1 MAGPEQRRTDPLVC
15 VAVVAAAHG
24 VRGALRLRCF
34 TEQPENVAAY
44 GPVYDRAGNRLFEL
58 RLIGQAK
65 GGVIARA
72 EGIADRTAAERWRG
86 VELYVPRAALPEPL
100 DEDEFYIDD
109 LRGLAVERPDG
120 TSIGRVVGLDNFGA
134 GDVIEV
140 ALEEGGGG
148 SVTLPFTRAVVP
160 VVDVAGGRVVVEPP
174 PELMGGGREP
184 EEEAAAGEEP
194 EQR

>member
-1 MAGPEQRRTDPLVC
+1 MAGPEEQRRDDPLVC

-34 TEQPENVAAY
+34 TERPESVAAY
-44 GPVYDRAGNRLFEL
+44 GPVYDKAGNRLFEL
-58 RLIGQAK
+58 RLIGQARD
-65 GGVIARA
+65 GVIAKA
-72 EGIADRTAAERWRG
+72 EGIGDRTEAERWRG
-86 VELYVPRAALPEPL
+86 VELYVPRAALPEPE

-109 LRGLAVERPDG
+109 LRGLAVERQDG
-120 TSIGRVVGLDNFGA
+120 TRIGRVVGLDNFGA

-140 ALEEGGGG
+140 ALEGGG
-148 SVTLPFTRAVVP
+148 SATLPFTRAVVP

-174 PELMGGGREP
+174 PELMARQAEG
-184 EEEAAAGEEP
+184 EP

>member
-1 MAGPEQRRTDPLVC
+1 MAGPEQKRDDPLVC

-34 TEQPENVAAY
+34 TEQPESVAAY

-65 GGVIARA
+65 GGVIATA
-72 EGIADRTAAERWRG
+72 EGIGDRTAAERWRG
-86 VELYVPRAALPEPL
+86 VELYVPRAALPQIL

-120 TSIGRVVGLDNFGA
+120 ARIGRVVGLDNFGA

-140 ALEEGGGG
+140 ALEGGG
-148 SVTLPFTRAVVP
+148 SATLPFTRAVVP
-160 VVDVAGGRVVVEPP
+160 VVDVAGGRIVVEPP
-174 PELMGGGREP
+174 PELM
-184 EEEAAAGEEP
+184 AGQVEEEP